1 MLYIVI
7 TSLNVL
13 LHSLGCFLLW
23 KTYKWNQITTQKLI
37 VFHLSVAE
45 GLFCLSILVF
55 TALGYFPNY
64 GESWTYLRS
73 ICFMMYFVIYF
84 TMLFMTLDRL
94 MAVVLSFKYQ
104 LYWRVGRTKKM
115 LAIIWFVGF
124 TLGVCTWIILNHTS
138 IDTSIV
144 LLTAFIYCQLVTSI
158 LFVVI
163 ALSTYAIIFWT
174 YRKSRNSLRSSGSSN
189 ENGQQTTQL
198 RFFIPVLIIFTYL
211 IFNSVPLSIWTL
223 TVSSSTSFNSFNSDW
238 FAVLY
243 DLGYMADA
251 LIYIFLQSK
260 VRKQLFSCCKRQEA
274 TEPSIGLSSAVVT
287 NV

>member
-1 MLYIVI
+1 MFMLYIVI

-55 TALGYFPNY
+55 TALGYFPHY

-104 LYWRVGRTKKM
+104 LYWRVGRTKKV
-115 LAIIWFVGF
+115 LATIWFVGF
-124 TLGVCTWIILNHTS
+124 MLGFCLCVILVNTSDNYIKSVLFPAFAFSQLVSSIIF
-138 IDTSIV
+138 V
-144 LLTAFIYCQLVTSI
+144 VTAF
-158 LFVVI
+158 
-163 ALSTYAIIFWT
+163 STYATIFWKN
-174 YRKSRNSLRSSGSSN
+174 RKSTNSLRRSGASN
-189 ENGQQTTQL
+189 GNGQRYS
-198 RFFIPVLIIFTYL
+198 RFRYRIPTLIILTFA
-211 IFNSVPLSIWTL
+211 IFNSVPLLMWF
-223 TVSSSTSFNSFNSDW
+223 TSWSWLMSRVP
-238 FAVLY
+238 FA
-243 DLGYMADA
+243 LGYMADA
-251 LIYIFLQSK
+251 LIYIFLQPK
-260 VRKQLFSCCKRQEA
+260 IRRELLSCFKRRVA
-274 TEPSIGLSSAVVT
+274 AEPSNIVSPPSIVVAK
-287 NV
+287 V